1 MTNDSPGNVAASV
14 RQRLL
19 DLSRE
24 RGEDFQL
31 ILTWYTAE
39 RFLYRLA
46 LSKHSKQFILKG
58 AMLLNVWMDRSHRPT
73 RDLDFAG
80 YGEGTPERLVNLFHE
95 ICQVEVEE
103 DGLQYEAESIQV
115 NEIRENQE
123 YQGQRVRLVAYLE
136 TARIP
141 VQIDIGFGDV
151 VTPDAE
157 EISYPTLLDSP
168 APPILVYPPE
178 TVVSE
183 KLQAMVALG
192 ILNSRM
198 KDFYDLSIISKQ
210 LTFDGPKLVDAIKAT
225 FKRRRTKIP
234 EAAPM
239 ALTDEFSMDRDKV
252 TQWKAFLTRSGLEN
266 TAVDLPQT
274 IEELR
279 LFLIPPLQAAASGG
293 DFHLEWTRGGPW
305 STVGGKD

>member
-1 MTNDSPGNVAASV
+1 VTSRGPGNIAASL

-19 DLSRE
+19 KLSRE

-31 ILTWYTAE
+31 VLTWYAAE

-46 LSKHSKQFILKG
+46 QSKYAVQFILKG
-58 AMLLNVWMDRSHRPT
+58 AMLLNVWMGRSHRPT

-80 YGEGTPERLVNLFHE
+80 YGEASPERLITLFQE
-95 ICQVEVEE
+95 ICQVDVEE
-103 DGLQYEAESIQV
+103 DGVQYDIDSIQV

-123 YQGQRVRLVAYLE
+123 YQGQRVRLIAYLE

-151 VTPDAE
+151 VTPEAE

-168 APPILVYPPE
+168 VPRILVYPPE
-178 TVVSE
+178 TVISE
-183 KLQAMVALG
+183 KVQAMVALG
-192 ILNSRM
+192 MVNSRM
-198 KDFYDLSIISKQ
+198 KDFYDLRMIAK
-210 LTFDGPKLVDAIKAT
+210 LFTFDGSKLVEAIRAT
-225 FKRRRTKIP
+225 FNRRTTGIP
-234 EAAPM
+234 ESSPV
-239 ALTDEFSMDRDKV
+239 ALTEEFSTDRDKA

-266 TAVDLPQT
+266 TAVDFPQI

-279 LFLIPPLQAAASGG
+279 LFLIPPLQAAARGR
-293 DFHLEWTRGGPW
+293 DFNFEWTGGGPW
-305 STVGGKD
+305 SAVGG

>member
-1 MTNDSPGNVAASV
+1 M
-14 RQRLL
+14 
-19 DLSRE
+19 
-24 RGEDFQL
+24 
-31 ILTWYTAE
+31 
-39 RFLYRLA
+39 
-46 LSKHSKQFILKG
+46 
-58 AMLLNVWMDRSHRPT
+58 
-73 RDLDFAG
+73 
-80 YGEGTPERLVNLFHE
+80 
-95 ICQVEVEE
+95 
-103 DGLQYEAESIQV
+103 

-151 VTPDAE
+151 VTPEAE

-168 APPILVYPPE
+168 VPRILAYPPE
-178 TVVSE
+178 TVISE

-192 ILNSRM
+192 MLNSRM
-198 KDFYDLSIISKQ
+198 KDFYDLRMIARQ
-210 LTFDGPKLVDAIKAT
+210 FTFDGPKLVEAIRAT
-225 FKRRRTKIP
+225 FNRRRTEIP
-234 EAAPM
+234 ESAPV

-279 LFLIPPLQAAASGG
+279 LFLIPPLQATASGG
-293 DFHLEWTRGGPW
+293 DFNLEWTRGGPW
-305 STVGGKD
+305 STVGGQD

>member
-1 MTNDSPGNVAASV
+1 MSNERPANVAASV
-14 RQRLL
+14 RQQLL
-19 DLSRE
+19 GLSRE

-31 ILTWYTAE
+31 VLTWYAAE

-46 LSKHSKQFILKG
+46 QSKHSEQFILKG

-80 YGEGTPERLVNLFHE
+80 YGEASPERLITLFQE
-95 ICQVEVEE
+95 ICQVEVEA
-103 DGLQYEAESIQV
+103 DGLQYDIDSIQMS
-115 NEIRENQE
+115 EIREDQE
-123 YQGQRVRLVAYLE
+123 YQGQRVRLIAYLE
-136 TARIP
+136 TARIS
-141 VQIDIGFGDV
+141 VQIDIGFGDI
-151 VTPDAE
+151 VTPEAE

-168 APPILVYPPE
+168 VPRILAYPPE
-178 TVVSE
+178 TVISE

-192 ILNSRM
+192 MLNSRM
-198 KDFYDLSIISKQ
+198 KDFYDLQMIAR
-210 LTFDGPKLVDAIKAT
+210 LFTFDGSELVEAIRAT
-225 FKRRRTKIP
+225 FNRRRTEIP
-234 EAAPM
+234 ESAPV
-239 ALTDEFSMDRDKV
+239 ALTEEFSMDRDKV

-293 DFHLEWTRGGPW
+293 DFNLEWTRGGPW
-305 STVGGKD
+305 STVEGQD

>member
-1 MTNDSPGNVAASV
+1 MTNNSPGNVVASV

-19 DLSRE
+19 ELSRE

-31 ILTWYTAE
+31 ILTWYAAE
-39 RFLYRLA
+39 RFLYRLG

-58 AMLLNVWMDRSHRPT
+58 AMLLKVWMDRSHRPT

-80 YGEGTPERLVNLFHE
+80 YGEGSPGRLVNLFHE
-95 ICQVEVEE
+95 ISQVEVEE

-115 NEIRENQE
+115 NEIRENQK

-168 APPILVYPPE
+168 APRILVYPPE
-178 TVVSE
+178 SVVSE
-183 KLQAMVALG
+183 KL
-192 ILNSRM
+192 
-198 KDFYDLSIISKQ
+198 
-210 LTFDGPKLVDAIKAT
+210 
-225 FKRRRTKIP
+225 
-234 EAAPM
+234 
-239 ALTDEFSMDRDKV
+239 
-252 TQWKAFLTRSGLEN
+252 
-266 TAVDLPQT
+266 
-274 IEELR
+274 
-279 LFLIPPLQAAASGG
+279 
-293 DFHLEWTRGGPW
+293 
-305 STVGGKD
+305 